1 MRGWIDDIDV
11 LLEKFD
17 NFFSIKIIENGE
29 GIFYYELCG
38 KEVKNIIVKV

>member
-11 LLEKFD
+11 LLGKFD

-29 GIFYYELCG
+29 GILLW
-38 KEVKNIIVKV
+38 IVW

>member
-17 NFFSIKIIENGE
+17 NFLSIKIIEKCE
-29 GIFYYELCG
+29 GILLW
-38 KEVKNIIVKV
+38 IVW

>member
-1 MRGWIDDIDV
+1 MIINVLNILKMRGWIDDIDV

-29 GIFYYELCG
+29 GILLW
-38 KEVKNIIVKV
+38 IVW

>member
-17 NFFSIKIIENGE
+17 NFISIKIIENGE
-29 GIFYYELCG
+29 GILLW
-38 KEVKNIIVKV
+38 IVW